1 MFDCK
6 QLTGIFFSGKYDRF
20 WYCLCAKFW
29 DYFDFLPYIFNFP
42 ISVLS
47 IDFQFTS
54 SYSVKVYILF
64 MIDIMSNHAQHLNI
78 YIYKGVFCGRF
89 G

>member
-1 MFDCK
+1 MLDCK
-6 QLTGIFFSGKYDRF
+6 QLTGIFFSGKYVRF

-47 IDFQFTS
+47 ID
-54 SYSVKVYILF
+54 ILSIHKF
-64 MIDIMSNHAQHLNI
+64 IQ
-78 YIYKGVFCGRF
+78 C
-89 G
+89 